1 MPVVLTYPIY
11 TLTLSS
17 QATSHNSTIFHQ
29 IDIRHVGTKSSS
41 ASCAMLMRPNKA
53 EAAVHG
59 CSRLSCIFISFF
71 LSFHFIFLFVALVHM
86 PVALTYSIYTSTFT
100 SCICRRHDVN
110 SRKEKKTQ
118 LNLNYSKPSCK

>member
-17 QATSHNSTIFHQ
+17 QATFHNSNIFHH
-29 IDIRHVGTKSSS
+29 IDIRHVGNKSSS

-59 CSRLSCIFISFF
+59 CWLLSLFLISFF
-71 LSFHFIFLFVALVHM
+71 LSFHFLFLFVALVHM

-100 SCICRRHDVN
+100 LMSCRRNDVN
-110 SRKEKKTQ
+110 SRKAKKTQ
-118 LNLNYSKPSCK
+118 LNLN